1 MTGMLATVI
10 AFALINYALKSAGP
24 VLLMDHKPPERLDA
38 VIEALPPALLT
49 GMLVSSVAGARWS
62 TLDPA
67 VLAGLCAAA
76 TVWALRAPQLVA
88 VAAALA
94 VTIVGRWLW

>member
-24 VLLMDHKPPERLDA
+24 VLLMDRRAPDRVDV

-49 GMLVSSVAGARWS
+49 GMLVSSIAGARWS
-62 TLDPA
+62 ALDPA
-67 VLAGLCAAA
+67 MLAGLCAAA
-76 TVWALRAPQLVA
+76 VAWSLRAPQLVA
-88 VAAALA
+88 VAAALL

>member
-10 AFALINYALKSAGP
+10 AFAIINYALKSVGP
-24 VLLMDHKPPERLDA
+24 VLLMDRRAPDRVDV

-49 GMLVSSVAGARWS
+49 GMLVSSIAGARWS
-62 TLDPA
+62 ALDPA
-67 VLAGLCAAA
+67 MLAGLCAAA
-76 TVWALRAPQLVA
+76 VAWSLRAPQLVA
-88 VAAALA
+88 VEAALL